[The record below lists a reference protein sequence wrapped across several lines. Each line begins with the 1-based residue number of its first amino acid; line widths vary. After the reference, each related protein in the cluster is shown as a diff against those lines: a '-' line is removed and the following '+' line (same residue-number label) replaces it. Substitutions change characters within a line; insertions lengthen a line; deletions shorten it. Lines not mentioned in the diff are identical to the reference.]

1 MGDGMGHAHMVGMV
15 GHSNIWWGWSLGVG
29 LAQMV
34 GMVGTCTDG
43 MVGMVGDSQ

>member
-1 MGDGMGHAHMVGMV
+1 MGDGMGHAYMVGMV

-34 GMVGTCTDG
+34 GMVGDLHRWYGEDG
-43 MVGMVGDSQ
+43 G